1 MHIKKALN
9 VLVVGQSAEA
19 LAVAEAFGKAQ
30 GVGMVR
36 HAREA
41 DARGMAGFDA
51 VVEMVGGV
59 APAFKVAM
67 DALGQGMSLLTAN
80 PLLVAAHGKVL
91 QNAAAGQH
99 AYFGFQAA
107 AFGVPLADVL
117 AVMGLKKATV
127 GWCTVANLALARM
140 AYRNESLAQVSA
152 QLKLQ
157 QADMSDWEGKVTQ
170 ARALALRTLWQAEG
184 LAASK
189 QMRVGV
195 EQVEIADMR
204 RLREFG
210 LQMVFGAEV
219 SVDGLY
225 VGPLAVTPESPLL
238 AAAQQDVF
246 LGEGEAGEIVL
257 SCGAGVMLGGLLADL
272 RQVVRSAKPAA
283 EGQMAVYERRAPED
297 VRAYVRIAAESR
309 DVVLAAKPEVV
320 QERLSGD
327 GLWQAVVA
335 VKNLQVLQEVY
346 TAGGMVY
353 PLSGE
358 WQPVS
363 TGLRLVG

>member
-1 MHIKKALN
+1 MN
-9 VLVVGQSAEA
+9 VLVAGQSPEVAAVVEA
-19 LAVAEAFGKAQ
+19 LGKAP

-36 HAREA
+36 HMRDV
-41 DARGMAGFDA
+41 DARGMAGFDV

-59 APAFKVAM
+59 APAFKLAM
-67 DALGQGMSLLTAN
+67 DALGQGISVLTAN
-80 PLLVAAHGKVL
+80 ALLVAAHGKVL

-117 AVMGLKKATV
+117 AVMGLKKVTV
-127 GWCTVANLALARM
+127 GWCTVANVALARM
-140 AYRNESLAQVSA
+140 GYRNESLAQVSA

-157 QADMSDWEGKVTQ
+157 QADMSDWGGKVTQ
-170 ARALALRTLWQAEG
+170 ARALALRTLWQAEA
-184 LAASK
+184 LPTFK

-195 EQVEIADMR
+195 EQVEPADMR

-219 SVDGLY
+219 SLDSLY
-225 VGPLAVTPESPLL
+225 VGPLAVTAENPLL

-257 SCGAGVMLGGLLADL
+257 SCGGGVMLGGLLADL
-272 RQVVRSAKPAA
+272 RQVVRAPKPAA
-283 EGQMAVYERRAPED
+283 LGQVAVYERRAPED

-309 DVVLAAKPEVV
+309 EVVLAAKPEVV

-327 GLWQAVVA
+327 GLWQAVVT
-335 VKNLQVLQEVY
+335 VKNLQALQEVY
-346 TAGGMVY
+346 AAGGMVY
-353 PLSGE
+353 PVSGD